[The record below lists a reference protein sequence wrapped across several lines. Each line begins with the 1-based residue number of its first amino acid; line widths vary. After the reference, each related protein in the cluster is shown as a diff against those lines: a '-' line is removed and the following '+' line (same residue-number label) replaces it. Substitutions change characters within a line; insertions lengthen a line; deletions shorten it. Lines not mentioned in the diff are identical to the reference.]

1 MCEHAATLQ
10 VWTRRK
16 CYILLPQPTHRG
28 MRFLLA
34 AVSSIRLCTHFAVQD
49 ALSSA
54 QSEVDR
60 ARDESD
66 VARREAD
73 AAREHAMALH
83 EAAEAQRDHVTRCA
97 ANRCPV
103 THSRVRATAAL
114 LGLLWIE
121 HDRTDARLRWLRAME
136 CVSLASPVHACT
148 SWALVMQAGDGAGQG
163 RRLGSGGGR
172 GAAGSALHPSQLRR
186 TAGRCLTTPMRL
198 FTTTLRFSSTPA
210 LRPQSGI
217 AYSSITTSTHRYVAM
232 PLDLA
237 DERYN
242 YYS

>member
-1 MCEHAATLQ
+1 MVRIWSALRSWPLSAVPFLLQCELAAAVIDVTEARADATAVCEHAATLQ

-16 CYILLPQPTHRG
+16 CYTLLQQSTHRG

-121 HDRTDARLRWLRAME
+121 HDRTDARLLWLRAMVCIT
-136 CVSLASPVHACT
+136 CVTCACMHILGTRYADWRRSWPRPAPRLGRRTRCGGKCASPVAT
-148 SWALVMQAGDGAGQG
+148 QAHC
-163 RRLGSGGGR
+163 R
-172 GAAGSALHPSQLRR
+172 
-186 TAGRCLTTPMRL
+186 
-198 FTTTLRFSSTPA
+198 
-210 LRPQSGI
+210 
-217 AYSSITTSTHRYVAM
+217 
-232 PLDLA
+232 
-237 DERYN
+237 
-242 YYS
+242 